1 MKEDDIYAEISSI
14 RSMMERS
21 TKFISLSGLSG
32 VLAGIYALVGAGVA
46 YQMLYG
52 IGTHRHLQQYS
63 AQATRNLFL
72 VAFIVLVVALGTG
85 IMLTMRKAKSK
96 GLNVWNKSSQGMLIS
111 GGIPLFTGG
120 LFVLIL
126 IWHGH
131 FGIIA
136 PACLLFYGLAL
147 TAAGNYTYGDVK
159 WLGVIE
165 VLLGLLAA
173 IYQGYGLW
181 FWAMGFGVM
190 HIIYGAV
197 MYFKYDRESN
207 VNKF

>member
-14 RSMMERS
+14 RNIMERS

-32 VLAGIYALVGAGVA
+32 VLAGIYALIGAGVA
-46 YQMLYG
+46 YVMLYG
-52 IGTHRHLQQYS
+52 IGTHKHFHAYTPETTIQ
-63 AQATRNLFL
+63 LFL
-72 VAFIVLVVALGTG
+72 LALLVLVIALATG
-85 IMLTMRKAKSK
+85 ILLTLRKAKSK
-96 GLNVWNKSSQGMLIS
+96 GVNVWNKSSQGMLVS

-131 FGIIA
+131 IGIIA

-147 TAAGNYTYGDVK
+147 TAASNYTYGDVK
-159 WLGVIE
+159 WLGIIE
-165 VLLGLLAA
+165 VFLGLLAA
-173 IYQGYGLW
+173 IYPGYGLW
-181 FWAMGFGVM
+181 FWALGFGVF

-197 MYFKYDRESN
+197 MYFKYDRENN
-207 VNKF
+207 VK